1 MRKWKIN
8 SWKNYPVKHIPN
20 YKDEKEL
27 NMVLSKI
34 KSFPPLVFAG
44 ETRHL
49 KEQLADVGDGKAFL
63 LQAGD
68 CAESFAEFNPNN
80 IRDTFKVILQMSLVL
95 TYSASLPVIKVGRIA
110 GQFSKPRTSPTEKKD
125 NKELPSYLG
134 DNINGIEFNEKAR
147 KPDPKRLFKAYS
159 QAAST
164 LNLIRAF
171 CHGGFADLQNVHFWN
186 LGYIKKSPQAKKF
199 KELEDKIA
207 DALAFMDA
215 CGINSEFNRRLKTV
229 NFWTSHEALLLPF
242 EESMTRVDST
252 TGEYHDTSAHFVWI
266 GDRTRQLEGG
276 HVEFCRGI
284 ENPIGIKCGPTTKA
298 NEIIKIINVI
308 NPQNKKGKIT
318 LISRFGHEN
327 VEKFLPKL
335 IRTIKKEGAN
345 VIWSCDPMHG
355 NTIKSV
361 TGYKTRPFNNVLK
374 EVKNVFAVHQS
385 EGSYAGGLH
394 IEMTGQNVTEC
405 TGGAQK
411 ISDKDLSSRYHTHC
425 DPRLNANQA
434 LELAFLISDEIKKNS
449 IYARSGI
456 RAASKA
462 L

>member
-1 MRKWKIN
+1 MKKWKIS
-8 SWKNYPVKHIPN
+8 SWKNYPVKHIPK

-27 NMVLSKI
+27 NVVLDKMRT
-34 KSFPPLVFAG
+34 FPPLVFAG

-49 KEQLADVGDGKAFL
+49 KEQLANVVDGKAFL

-80 IRDTFKVILQMSLVL
+80 IRDTFKVILQMSLIL

-110 GQFSKPRTSPTEKKD
+110 GQFSKPRSLPTEKQGD
-125 NKELPSYLG
+125 KELPSYLG
-134 DNINGIEFNEKAR
+134 DNINGIEFSEKAR

-164 LNLIRAF
+164 LNLLRAF
-171 CHGGFADLQNVHFWN
+171 SHGGFADLKKVHLWN

-199 KELEDKIA
+199 KELQDKIA

-266 GDRTRQLEGG
+266 GDRTRQLDGG

-284 ENPIGIKCGPTTKA
+284 ENPIGIKCGPTSKPD
-298 NEIIKIINVI
+298 EIVKICNVI
-308 NPQNKKGKIT
+308 NPKNEKGKIT
-318 LISRFGHEN
+318 LTSRFGYDK

-335 IRTIKKEGAN
+335 IRFIKKEGLN

-355 NTIKSV
+355 NTIKSA
-361 TGYKTRPFNNVLK
+361 TGFKTRPFNNVLN

-411 ISDKDLSSRYHTHC
+411 ISDQDLSSRYHTHC

-449 IYARSGI
+449 SNLRSGI
-456 RAASKA
+456 RAVS
-462 L
+462 